1 MPSTLTIQNRQLA
14 TSATEGLRHLES
26 ADWSASVHPTQE
38 FLALL
43 ALRLVLSGYLIGS
56 VTKTVDSSGLTTIH
70 VEAPSGRV
78 QMDERFNAVA
88 ALLEPLRYYASQSG
102 ISLTLT
108 ADETGAVP
116 IPILIVGGAVAVSAV
131 VAQAYVVMYAAE
143 KASQIVDGALKRSA
157 AAAEVQRADAEVI
170 KLVNNHVQREQASGK
185 ALPLDEGTR
194 VAIGGLQTRI
204 GSLVKYA
211 YQKENEKGF
220 PLWGWP
226 VAGLTAAAV
235 VTAIIMYR
243 KKSRTTHARN

>member
-14 TSATEGLRHLES
+14 ISATEGLRHLES

-43 ALRLVLSGYLIGS
+43 ALRLVLAGYLIGT
-56 VTKTVDSSGLTTIH
+56 VTKTVDPDGQTRIH
-70 VEAPSGRV
+70 VEAPSGNVR
-78 QMDERFNAVA
+78 MDERFRAVA

-116 IPILIVGGAVAVSAV
+116 IPVLIVGGAVAVSAV
-131 VAQAYVVMYAAE
+131 VAQAYVVMYVAD
-143 KASQIVDGALKRSA
+143 KAGQIVDGAFKRRA
-157 AAAEVQRADAEVI
+157 AASEVQRADAEVI
-170 KLVNNHVQREQASGK
+170 KLVNNHVQREQAAGK

-194 VAIGGLQTRI
+194 IAIGGLQTRI
-204 GSLVKYA
+204 GSLVKNA
-211 YQKENEKGF
+211 FESEKKEGF

-235 VTAIIMYR
+235 ATAIIIYR
-243 KKSRTTHARN
+243 KKRTTHARN